1 MNTTE
6 LIDINYIVY
15 KYYMI
20 VHEYI
25 YHMTES
31 KLLTSLNKS
40 TYIICIGLNVII
52 YIFQISMNS
61 LKNIDAVYHL
71 CQNAYYCYLEYIEQM
86 HKTNSLHD
94 LTNLDAI
101 LFVYKKSFDTS
112 MVGNNNIHN
121 PQKNIIILD
130 NTNQQ
135 LSYIIDHL
143 SVITK
148 TLLFFEKDILCNVS
162 ENKFTQ
168 NFTMSEIQSIVD
180 HSLYPYLL
188 LLIGSSN
195 DYTIVCE
202 YMQYIQEKMRMNYD
216 DYIHYLDEVH
226 KILKKYKKALYEITR
241 EDTHCKIVD
250 IFLNAET
257 NNHLL
262 TGFAQKEYKVVAK
275 KLFIMNR

>member
-6 LIDINYIVY
+6 TIDIKYIVY

-20 VHEYI
+20 IYEYI
-25 YHMTES
+25 YHMNES
-31 KLLTSLNKS
+31 KLLTSLNQS

-61 LKNIDAVYHL
+61 LKNIDAVYEL

-101 LFVYKKSFDTS
+101 LFVYKKSFDNS

-130 NTNQQ
+130 DTNKQ
-135 LSYIIDHL
+135 LSYIINNL
-143 SVITK
+143 SIITK
-148 TLLFFEKDILCNVS
+148 SLLFFEKDIFCNVS
-162 ENKFTQ
+162 ENKYTQ
-168 NFTMSEIQSIVD
+168 KFVMLEIQHIID

-188 LLIGSSN
+188 LLVGSTY
-195 DYTIVCE
+195 DYTLVCE
-202 YMQYIQEKMRMNYD
+202 YMQYIQEKLKMEYP
-216 DYIHYLDEVH
+216 DYVHYLDEVH
-226 KILKKYKKALYEITR
+226 KILKKYKKESYAITR
-241 EDTHCKIVD
+241 EDTNGKIID
-250 IFLNAET
+250 IFLNTET
-257 NNHLL
+257 KKNIVN
-262 TGFAQKEYKVVAK
+262 GIAQKEYKTVAK
-275 KLFIMNR
+275 KLFIINK